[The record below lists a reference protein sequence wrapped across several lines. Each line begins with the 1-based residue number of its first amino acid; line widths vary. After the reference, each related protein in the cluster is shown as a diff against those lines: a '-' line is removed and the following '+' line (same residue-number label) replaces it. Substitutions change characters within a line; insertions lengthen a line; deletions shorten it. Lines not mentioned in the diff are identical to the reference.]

1 MVTTAQQVRVVLAD
15 VTDPEIPVV
24 TIEDLGILRDVQ
36 VEGEHITVTITPTYS
51 GCPAMQ
57 EIRADVLIALA
68 AHGWVDVEVR
78 EVLSPAWTTDW
89 LTERGRTKLQ
99 DYGIA
104 PPGRGPVSLTLQS
117 RPRCPQ
123 CDGSQTELLSAFAS
137 TSCQS
142 LWRCLVCREPFSQ
155 FKAH

>member
-1 MVTTAQQVRVVLAD
+1 MTTVEQVRAVLAE

-36 VEGEHITVTITPTYS
+36 IDGAHITVTITPTYS

-57 EIRADVLIALA
+57 EIRADVLAALA
-68 AHGWVDVEVR
+68 ARGFDDVEVR

-89 LTERGRTKLQ
+89 LTERGRTRLQ
-99 DYGIA
+99 SYGIA
-104 PPGRGPVSLTLQS
+104 PPGRGGPVALTLQQ

-123 CDGSQTELLSAFAS
+123 CDSSQTELLSAFAS

-142 LWRCLVCREPFSQ
+142 LWRCAVCREPFSQ